1 MTNGYDKCIA
11 QMKLTNT
18 VKLHFSHDNQCAH
31 VIQPHK
37 ATVAMAHGTANLAD
51 IFIGK
56 KYTSYNHTIGPA
68 KVFRRRTSL
77 HQFLNQ
83 VSHLVT
89 YLITFCWWFSPPLSL
104 SAAVTLRL
112 YRIKLYQVTL
122 CRDVFVHSLPSY

>member
-1 MTNGYDKCIA
+1 MKEEGREGKGGKEGRREKEGLGGRGREGESEGDSILKQQMTNGYDKCIA

-37 ATVAMAHGTANLAD
+37 ATVVTAHGTANLAD

-68 KVFRRRTSL
+68 KVFWRRTSL
-77 HQFLNQ
+77 YQFLN
-83 VSHLVT
+83 
-89 YLITFCWWFSPPLSL
+89 
-104 SAAVTLRL
+104 
-112 YRIKLYQVTL
+112 
-122 CRDVFVHSLPSY
+122 